1 MVVFNEKEL
10 EKITDLMDKSIN
22 FHDLKEKAME
32 LLPLAFS
39 SKVLKMQI
47 NAFPRQDAGVEIWLE
62 AKFMEHLISSYTEKQ
77 WKAQG
82 YTIIKEED
90 VPANNELT
98 KIELRYEHFISFYS
112 YLKKDNSK

>member
-1 MVVFNEKEL
+1 MIEFTENEL

-22 FHDLKEKAME
+22 FHDLKEKATE

-39 SKVLKMQI
+39 SKILKMQI
-47 NAFPRQDAGVEIWLE
+47 NSFPREDAGVEIWLE
-62 AKFMEHLISSYTEKQ
+62 AKFMEHLVSSYTKEQ

-82 YTIIKEED
+82 YTLIEEEE

-98 KIELRYEHFISFYS
+98 RTELRYEHFITFYS
-112 YLKKDNSK
+112 YLKKDELK